1 MRLIVDTCC
10 MRLPLLVLKP
20 FAHEKK
26 KIRDSLSLPDLS
38 IELQQR
44 TRVNNKRYDKF
55 CVIQNTYITTKIV
68 FFPSSHSLISIEKN
82 RASYD
87 ASIPLPFQ
95 RLSFRIVAR
104 LENERVKSTRR
115 KDAAVYAR
123 GAKLSRFDIDTPSRK
138 GNFSSRIHDYRVNV
152 APAGCSRQ
160 RGRATIRARG
170 YSTPFPSHRRGAQAA
185 CTTAGWLKASTA
197 RYLADKQILMSKTVR
212 PNCIMAFPRIL
223 RASNLSV
230 PPPGNPPL
238 PQPQRLH
245 PAIAIHSLY
254 RTNTRPPRNGR
265 P

>member
-1 MRLIVDTCC
+1 

-20 FAHEKK
+20 FAHEKR

-170 YSTPFPSHRRGAQAA
+170 YSTPSPPLRTDAA
-185 CTTAGWLKASTA
+185 N
-197 RYLADKQILMSKTVR
+197 R
-212 PNCIMAFPRIL
+212 L
-223 RASNLSV
+223 RA
-230 PPPGNPPL
+230 
-238 PQPQRLH
+238 
-245 PAIAIHSLY
+245 
-254 RTNTRPPRNGR
+254 RPRGG
-265 P
+265 

>member
-1 MRLIVDTCC
+1 

-20 FAHEKK
+20 FAHEKR

-44 TRVNNKRYDKF
+44 TRVNNKWYDKF

-104 LENERVKSTRR
+104 VENERVKSTRR

-170 YSTPFPSHRRGAQAA
+170 YSTPFPPLRTDAAHR
-185 CTTAGWLKASTA
+185 
-197 RYLADKQILMSKTVR
+197 
-212 PNCIMAFPRIL
+212 L
-223 RASNLSV
+223 RA
-230 PPPGNPPL
+230 
-238 PQPQRLH
+238 
-245 PAIAIHSLY
+245 
-254 RTNTRPPRNGR
+254 RPRGG
-265 P
+265 

>member
-1 MRLIVDTCC
+1 

-55 CVIQNTYITTKIV
+55 CVTKNTYRNITTKIV

>member
-1 MRLIVDTCC
+1 MVVRLIVDTCC

-170 YSTPFPSHRRGAQAA
+170 YSTPSPPLRTDAA
-185 CTTAGWLKASTA
+185 N
-197 RYLADKQILMSKTVR
+197 R
-212 PNCIMAFPRIL
+212 L
-223 RASNLSV
+223 RA
-230 PPPGNPPL
+230 
-238 PQPQRLH
+238 
-245 PAIAIHSLY
+245 
-254 RTNTRPPRNGR
+254 RPRGG
-265 P
+265 